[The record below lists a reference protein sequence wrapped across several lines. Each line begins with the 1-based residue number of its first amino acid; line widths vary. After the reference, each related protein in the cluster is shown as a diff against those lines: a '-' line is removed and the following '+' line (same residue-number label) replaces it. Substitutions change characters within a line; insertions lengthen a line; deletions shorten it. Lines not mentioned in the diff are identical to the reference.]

1 MRSANDN
8 EQQLPERRTALGLP
22 MQNMRR
28 CSVAGASVLIAFA
41 LAVASSAAQAQQGG
55 KVIRVGVLQSGSPA
69 TSADLVEAFRQ
80 RLRELGYVEGRHIA
94 IEVRYADDSRYTA
107 AQKPKRYRDLA
118 AELVGLPVDI
128 VVASGTPATRA
139 AKEMTSTVPIVMVS
153 VGDAVAAGLVR
164 SLAQPGGNVTG
175 QSFMGPEMALK
186 ELDLLAEA
194 FPRAKRIAALFDPAI
209 ATIARTPAREPVGI
223 HAVGA
228 AARARGVVL
237 QPVEIQRPD
246 DLERAL
252 APVGKARP
260 DAMLVYAVNFAQL
273 SRIVEFAAKHRLPA
287 IYGSRTAVDAGGLMS
302 FGPKLPELWQGAA
315 NYVDRILKG
324 AKPGDLPVE
333 QPTTFEFVVNLKT
346 AKTLGVTIP
355 PALLARADEVV
366 Q

>member
-8 EQQLPERRTALGLP
+8 EQRLLEGRSAPDSAMPKVRR
-22 MQNMRR
+22 R
-28 CSVAGASVLIAFA
+28 SVAGASALIALA
-41 LAVASSAAQAQQGG
+41 LAVVSPAVQAQQGG
-55 KVIRVGVLQSGSPA
+55 KVNRVGVLQSGSPA

-80 RLRELGYVEGRHIA
+80 RLRELGYVEGRDIA

-118 AELVGLPVDI
+118 ADLVGLPVDV
-128 VVASGTPATRA
+128 VVAGGTPATRA
-139 AKEMTSTVPIVMVS
+139 AKQMTSTVPIVMVS

-164 SLAQPGGNVTG
+164 SLARPGENVTG
-175 QSFMGPEMALK
+175 QSFMGPEMAAK

-194 FPRAKRIAALFDPAI
+194 FPRAKRIAALFDSGI
-209 ATIARTPAREPVGI
+209 ATGVGI
-223 HAVGA
+223 RDIGA

-237 QPVEIQRPD
+237 QPVGVQHPD

-260 DAMLVYAVNFAQL
+260 DAMIVYAVSFAQL
-273 SRIVEFAAKHRLPA
+273 SQVVEFAAKHRLPT

-302 FGPKLPELWQGAA
+302 FGPKLPELWRGAA

-324 AKPGDLPVE
+324 AKPGDLAVA

-366 Q
+366 R